1 MAVRIQKA
9 EIKEV
14 PMGHHDW
21 SAMEIWGK
29 GDLETEGMQV
39 QSSRQGIQEDQK
51 EDGSQLQPGAF

>member
-1 MAVRIQKA
+1 MQKA

-14 PMGHHDW
+14 PVGHHDCL
-21 SAMEIWGK
+21 AMEIWGK

-39 QSSRQGIQEDQK
+39 QSSRRGIQGDQE